1 MNFMYLV
8 IIRAKSNITN
18 SNRDNSI
25 LGTVRPMLDQDWFN
39 TGQLMTREA
48 KVFDPS
54 SMIGYFYKSCSLIG
68 CFRSVNSLILD
79 TGTRHISNG
88 WLLILSSTSASTG
101 EQNMVHKYIVYTF
114 YS

>member
-1 MNFMYLV
+1 MYLV

-48 KVFDPS
+48 KVSVPL
-54 SMIGYFYKSCSLIG
+54 SMIGLFFTNPAL
-68 CFRSVNSLILD
+68 
-79 TGTRHISNG
+79 
-88 WLLILSSTSASTG
+88 
-101 EQNMVHKYIVYTF
+101 
-114 YS
+114 